1 MPLTTSTILICAGG
15 ACISSGETSVKETL
29 QREIKKYGLDEV
41 VRIVETGCMG
51 ACSLGPIMVIYPE
64 GVFYQKLTS
73 QAAVKIVQEHLLKGR
88 IVQEHLYRMPTG
100 EVIPE
105 AMDKLPFFAKQV
117 KIATRNVGYIDP
129 GNIEEYIARD
139 GYFALTKALREMT
152 PDQVV
157 EEIKRSGLR
166 GRGGAGFPTG
176 LKWELTRKAKG
187 DRKYV
192 VCNADEGDPGAFMDR
207 SVLEGDPH
215 TVLEAMAIAGYAVGA
230 QQGYIYVR
238 AEYPLAIER
247 LQIAIAQ
254 AKEYGFLGQNIL
266 GSDFSFDIEIRIGA
280 GAFVCG
286 EETALIASIEGRR
299 GQPRVKPPYPA
310 QSGVWGCPTV
320 INNVETLAC
329 VPPII
334 IKGADWFRSIGT
346 PTSPGTKVF
355 ALAGKITNTGLVEV
369 PMGITLRE
377 LLYEIG
383 GGSST
388 GKKIKAVQTG
398 GPSGG
403 CIPAEYFDTPVDY
416 ESLQKLGAIMG
427 SGGMIVMDE
436 DDCMVD
442 VAKFF
447 LEFTVDESC
456 GKCTPCR
463 EGTRQMLKILEKI
476 TSGEGT
482 EEDLEELE
490 RLGNIIKDTSLCGL
504 GQTAPNP
511 VLSTLKYYRHEYE
524 AHVKEKRCPALRC
537 KALVRYVIDSSKCVG
552 CTACARVCPVNAI
565 SGELRKVHSID
576 NDVCIR
582 CGSCIE
588 VCRFGAISKVS
599 P

>member
-1 MPLTTSTILICAGG
+1 
-15 ACISSGETSVKETL
+15 VKEAL
-29 QREIKKYGLDEV
+29 QREIRKYGLEEV

-51 ACSLGPIMVIYPE
+51 ACSLGPIMVVYPE
-64 GVFYQKLTS
+64 GVFYQKLTP
-73 QAAVKIVQEHLLKGR
+73 QAAEKIVQEHLLKGR
-88 IVQEHLYRMPTG
+88 IVQEYLYKMPTG
-100 EVIPE
+100 EAVPE

-139 GYFALTKALREMT
+139 GYFALTKVLNEMA
-152 PDQVV
+152 PDQVI
-157 EEIKRSGLR
+157 EEVKRSGLR

-215 TVLEAMAIAGYAVGA
+215 TVLEAMAIAGYAIGA

-403 CIPAEYFDTPVDY
+403 CIPSEYFDTPVDY

-463 EGTRQMLKILEKI
+463 EGTRQMLKILENI

-482 EEDLEELE
+482 EEDLDELE
-490 RLGNIIKDTSLCGL
+490 RLGTIIKDTSLCGL

-511 VLSTLKYYRHEYE
+511 VLSTLRYYRHEYE
-524 AHVKEKRCPALRC
+524 AHVKEKKCPALRC
-537 KALVRYVIDSSKCVG
+537 KALVRYVIDPSKCVG

-565 SGELRKVHSID
+565 SGELRKVHYID